1 MEDELELNRLRT
13 KANVLGFR
21 PCIAG
26 ICSQL
31 NPAMWAKNLFY
42 SGRWDRDAKYIL
54 NGVVQGFRMV
64 DPGAHIHGYCKQNY
78 DLCYSVRAFDKL
90 NKLLLPEINAGKLS
104 VCEEKPT

>member
-1 MEDELELNRLRT
+1 
-13 KANVLGFR
+13 
-21 PCIAG
+21 
-26 ICSQL
+26 
-31 NPAMWAKNLFY
+31 
-42 SGRWDRDAKYIL
+42 
-54 NGVVQGFRMV
+54 MV